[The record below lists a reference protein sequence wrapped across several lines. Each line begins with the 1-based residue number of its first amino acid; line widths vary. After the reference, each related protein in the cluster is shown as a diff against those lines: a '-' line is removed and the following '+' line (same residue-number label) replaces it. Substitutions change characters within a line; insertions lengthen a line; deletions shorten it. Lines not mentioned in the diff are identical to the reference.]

1 MLLLAQQADLG
12 VFSGLCEE
20 VEKALC
26 KWKNKNTHF

>member
-1 MLLLAQQADLG
+1 MLLAQQADLSVFWG
-12 VFSGLCEE
+12 VCKK